1 MSKNLLPKQLLVVL
15 ASGSL
20 MLAACEPAPTQK
32 TPSTD
37 TSTKTQTTD
46 STDHNTMPP
55 TGAMDSKEAPASDP
69 TRVVRSE
76 ADKTV
81 TVNMSGGSF
90 YFNPNEIK
98 AKKGDTVVI
107 NFSNDGGMHNF
118 TIDEFNA
125 KTKTVKTGE
134 TDSIS
139 FVVDKTGSFEYYC
152 SVGQHRSMGQKG
164 MLIVEE

>member
-20 MLAACEPAPTQK
+20 LLAACQPVTTQK
-32 TPSTD
+32 TSSTD
-37 TSTKTQTTD
+37 TTAKTQTTD
-46 STDHNTMPP
+46 STDSKNMPQMGNP
-55 TGAMDSKEAPASDP
+55 DIKTAPESDP
-69 TRVVRSE
+69 TRVARSE
-76 ADKTV
+76 ADKMV
-81 TVNMSGGSF
+81 TVDMSGGSF
-90 YFNPNEIK
+90 YFNPNQIK

-125 KTKTVKTGE
+125 HTKTVKTGE

-139 FVVDKTGSFEYYC
+139 FVVDKAGSFEYYC
-152 SVGQHRSMGQKG
+152 SVGQHRAMGQKG
-164 MLIVEE
+164 MLVVEE

>member
-1 MSKNLLPKQLLVVL
+1 MSKNLLSKQILVAL

-20 MLAACEPAPTQK
+20 MMLAACEPSPTQQ
-32 TPSTD
+32 TPNTD
-37 TSTKTQTTD
+37 TSTKTQTAD
-46 STDHNTMPP
+46 SADQKTMPSN
-55 TGAMDSKEAPASDP
+55 GMMDSKEVPVNDP
-69 TRVVRSE
+69 SRVVRSE
-76 ADKTV
+76 ADKMV
-81 TVNMSGGSF
+81 TVDMSGGSF

-125 KTKTVKTGE
+125 HTKTVKTGE

-139 FVVDKTGSFEYYC
+139 FVVDKA
-152 SVGQHRSMGQKG
+152 
-164 MLIVEE
+164 

>member
-1 MSKNLLPKQLLVVL
+1 MSKNLLSKQLLVVL

-20 MLAACEPAPTQK
+20 ILAACEPSTTQQAPK
-32 TPSTD
+32 TD

-46 STDHNTMPP
+46 SKDQNTMPP
-55 TGAMDSKEAPASDP
+55 TGMMDSKEAPTNDP
-69 TRVVRSE
+69 SRVVRSE
-76 ADKTV
+76 ADKMV
-81 TVNMSGGSF
+81 TVDMSGGSF

-125 KTKTVKTGE
+125 HTKTVKTGE

-164 MLIVEE
+164 LLVVEE